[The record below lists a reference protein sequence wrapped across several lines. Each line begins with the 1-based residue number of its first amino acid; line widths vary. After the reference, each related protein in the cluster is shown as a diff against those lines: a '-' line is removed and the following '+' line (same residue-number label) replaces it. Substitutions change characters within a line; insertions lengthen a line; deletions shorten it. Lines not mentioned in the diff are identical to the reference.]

1 MYPIYTLRADLAKG
15 MATPPGS
22 LATILLTFPSIYI
35 YANSPARNWTRVA
48 SRYVSLYKKVNHTA
62 RTGIFGVPSIS
73 TPLGPSSISKRTLS
87 LSKYI
92 PMHEQIFSAHT
103 HAWSCHGMIYP
114 AIQESLQ
121 RCTSWRHPT
130 RIKIYTYVH
139 STHAASKEELSV
151 LGAGGQNE
159 LIPARPKKRRLV
171 FEPNRRACNPVPVP
185 SWRARIGRAGASR
198 HVRNRAWAPHSS
210 QPHRFPHLP
219 PTPEP
224 TPPL

>member
-87 LSKYI
+87 LSMYI
-92 PMHEQIFSAHT
+92 PMHEQIFSPHT
-103 HAWSCHGMIYP
+103 HAWYHVMGWS
-114 AIQESLQ
+114 IQPSRNLYNGVQAGDILQ
-121 RCTSWRHPT
+121 GSRYW
-130 RIKIYTYVH
+130 YVH
-139 STHAASKEELSV
+139 CTHAASKEELSV

-159 LIPARPKKRRLV
+159 LIPPQKTSAS
-171 FEPNRRACNPVPVP
+171 FRA
-185 SWRARIGRAGASR
+185 
-198 HVRNRAWAPHSS
+198 
-210 QPHRFPHLP
+210 Q
-219 PTPEP
+219 
-224 TPPL
+224 